1 MCWRR
6 AGRQAE
12 FFDKFWIQA
21 TRYLVEGRS
30 LEGRRRGYVRTDRD
44 IYEVGQK
51 ITITAR
57 LQDASYNP
65 LVAPKVD
72 ATLVVSGDSPET
84 VPLIAVDNQ
93 PGVYEAGLIAR
104 KTGKH
109 SVRINIPASEAEAGV
124 IEADFTVVLP
134 SVETNQVWLNTPL
147 LKELA
152 TLSGGK
158 YFDIDQLDELA
169 AAVPDKTETAVI
181 RSKPDPLWDVRGML
195 VALVGL
201 LGCEWFLRKRFKL
214 L

>member
-1 MCWRR
+1 MPRW
-6 AGRQAE
+6 
-12 FFDKFWIQA
+12 
-21 TRYLVEGRS
+21 S
-30 LEGRRRGYVRTDRD
+30 
-44 IYEVGQK
+44 VG
-51 ITITAR
+51 
-57 LQDASYNP
+57 
-65 LVAPKVD
+65 
-72 ATLVVSGDSPET
+72 GDSPET

-109 SVRINIPASEAEAGV
+109 SVRISIPASEAEAGV
-124 IEADFTVVLP
+124 IEADSP
-134 SVETNQVWLNTPL
+134 SSCPASRPTRSGSNTPL

-195 VALVGL
+195 VVLVGL